1 MGLAAFIPIL
11 GPAIQKVLDLIPD
24 ANAKARAEAE
34 FNKMVLEAVVAEGR
48 DNREI
53 NKAEAQHQSI
63 FVAGWRPAI
72 GWVCALALAFQYL
85 IRPFWIWSITVWWPE
100 SPIPPTLDGMLWEL
114 VFGMLG
120 IGGLRTLEKVKG
132 VSKTK

>member
-1 MGLAAFIPIL
+1 MLPAFLAPLL

-24 ANAKARAEAE
+24 PNARAKAEAE
-34 FNKMVLEAVVAEGR
+34 YQREVLEIAA
-48 DNREI
+48 
-53 NKAEAQHQSI
+53 KAEADQRDINKTEAQHGSI

-85 IRPFWIWSITVWWPE
+85 VRPFWIWSLGVWMPGV
-100 SPIPPTLDGMLWEL
+100 PIPPSLDGMLWEL

-120 IGGLRTLEKVKG
+120 MGGLRSVEKFKG
-132 VSKTK
+132 VAR